1 MPAQLKR
8 RLLIFFTL
16 VLLVALAFLA
26 HWYFKGRFY
35 ESTDNAYVQ
44 GEITRISSQLGARI
58 DNVLVEDNQHVTK
71 GELLVHL
78 ERADFELA
86 VERARAALATREA
99 EREQAQSRLT
109 QQGSL
114 IAAGQAQV
122 AANQATFNRSQLDLN
137 RAQALRKP
145 GFVSEER
152 VTTLSAES
160 HVARSQVDKAQADLQ
175 SQRQQVNALSADLK
189 RLDAQIANARA
200 DLAQAELNLSRCEIR
215 APISGTIGQRN
226 ARNGQVVQ
234 AGAYLL
240 SIVPDE
246 DIWVQANFKE
256 TQIGRMHPGQR
267 AELVFDSYP
276 DTPIEGQVNSLF
288 AASGAQFSLLPP
300 DNATGN
306 FTKVVQRI
314 PVKLT
319 FAADNPLHGHIRPGM
334 SVTVTVDLRDADEGQ
349 DGR

>member
-319 FAADNPLHGHIRPGM
+319 FAADNPLHGRIRPGM
-334 SVTVTVDLRDADEGQ
+334 SVTVTVDLRDADEGR

>member
-8 RLLIFFTL
+8 RLLL
-16 VLLVALAFLA
+16 LLLLVVLITGGFFA
-26 HWYFKGRFY
+26 HWFFKGRFY

-44 GEITRISSQLGARI
+44 GEITRVSSQLGARI
-58 DNVLVEDNQHVTK
+58 DDVLVQDNQHVEK
-71 GELLVHL
+71 GQLLVRL
-78 ERADFELA
+78 EPNDFRLAIDRAN
-86 VERARAALATREA
+86 AALATREA
-99 EREQAQSRLT
+99 ERLQAQSKLT
-109 QQGSL
+109 QQASL
-114 IAAGQAQV
+114 IAASDAQV
-122 AANQATFNRSQLDLN
+122 ATTQATLGRSQIDLS
-137 RAQALRKP
+137 RVQALRKP

-152 VTTLSAES
+152 VTTLSADA
-160 HVARSQVDKAQADLQ
+160 HIARSQVAKAQADAQ
-175 SQRQQVNALSADLK
+175 SQRQQVNALNAEIK

-200 DLAQAELNLSRCEIR
+200 DLAQAELNLTRSEIH
-215 APISGTIGQRN
+215 APISGLIGQRA

-256 TQIGRMHPGQR
+256 TQIGHMQPGQK
-267 AELVFDSYP
+267 AELVFDAYG
-276 DTPIEGQVNSLF
+276 DTPIEARVESLF

-319 FAADNPLHGHIRPGM
+319 FTADNPLRGKIRPGM
-334 SVTVTVDLRDADEGQ
+334 SVTATVNIKDAADN
-349 DGR
+349 GR